1 MAALIGYALNA
12 TLEHEEIAAWGWRIP
27 FFIGC
32 LIIPLIFVL
41 RRSLQ
46 ETEEFLQRK
55 HRPDTKEILTT
66 IARNWRII
74 TAGTLLVAMTT
85 TTFYFITVYTPTYGR
100 AVLHLSARDSLL
112 VTMLVGI
119 SNFIW
124 LPIGGAI
131 RY

>member
-1 MAALIGYALNA
+1 
-12 TLEHEEIAAWGWRIP
+12 
-27 FFIGC
+27 
-32 LIIPLIFVL
+32 
-41 RRSLQ
+41 
-46 ETEEFLQRK
+46 TEEFLQRK

-74 TAGTLLVAMTT
+74 TAGRLLVAMTT

-100 AVLHLSARDSLL
+100 AVLHLSARASLL

-131 RY
+131 SDR